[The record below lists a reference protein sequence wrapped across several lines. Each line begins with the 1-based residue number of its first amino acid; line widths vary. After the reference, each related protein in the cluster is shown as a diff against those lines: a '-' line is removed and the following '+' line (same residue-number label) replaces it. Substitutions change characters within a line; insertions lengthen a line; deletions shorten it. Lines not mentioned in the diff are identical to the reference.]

1 MSLDKHDIEQNLLN
15 SFSQQNHWI
24 KNKLKTPYLIIN
36 NSLKKPMHILVY
48 TILYYLITHFQKS
61 KRPMDTKS
69 GHKEKEGGPH
79 SLTKWVSNA
88 KRTQNFMYMVLNAQ
102 TKEV

>member
-1 MSLDKHDIEQNLLN
+1 
-15 SFSQQNHWI
+15 
-24 KNKLKTPYLIIN
+24 
-36 NSLKKPMHILVY
+36 
-48 TILYYLITHFQKS
+48 
-61 KRPMDTKS
+61 MDTKS

-88 KRTQNFMYMVLNAQ
+88 KRTQNFIYMVLNAQ